1 MAQFHVLNPAD
12 DASAALPAVRHIS
25 FSDLRDALARGWNDF
40 AAWPTHAIFLCLIY
54 PLVGLVLGGMALGYA
69 VLPLL
74 FPLAAG
80 FALLGPIAALMMYE
94 LSRRR
99 EMGEEASL
107 DAAFGVFRS
116 PSFPAIFAIGLAMM
130 GLFILWLVVAQQ
142 LYQSLFG
149 IYAAPE
155 SVTGFIREV
164 FTTEAGWKLMVYGN
178 IIGFCFAL
186 VSFCLT
192 AISFPMLL
200 DRDVGAATALMTSV
214 RAIAANPVV
223 MAAWGLIVAAL
234 LVLGSIPFFL
244 GLAVVMPV
252 LGHATWHLYR
262 KLVEP

>member
-1 MAQFHVLNPAD
+1 MARFHVLNPAD
-12 DASAALPAVRHIS
+12 DSATSPAIRRIT
-25 FSDLRDALARGWNDF
+25 FSDLRDALARGWDDF
-40 AAWPTHAIFLCLIY
+40 LAWPTHALFLGLIY

-80 FALLGPIAALMMYE
+80 FALLGPVAALVMYE

-99 EMGEEASL
+99 EMNQDTSL
-107 DAAFGVFRS
+107 DAAFGVVRS
-116 PSFPAIFAIGLAMM
+116 PSFPAIVAVGLLLM
-130 GLFILWLVVAQQ
+130 GLFILWLVVARH

-155 SVTGFIREV
+155 SIAAFMREV
-164 FTTEAGWKLMVYGN
+164 FTTEAGWKLMIYGN
-178 IIGFCFAL
+178 IIGFFFAL
-186 VSFCLT
+186 AAFCIS
-192 AISFPMLL
+192 AVSFPMLL

-214 RAIAANPVV
+214 RTIAANPVV
-223 MAAWGLIVAAL
+223 MAVWGLIVAAL
-234 LVLGSIPFFL
+234 LVLGSIPFFF

-262 KLVEP
+262 KLVAT